1 MRIMSL
7 FLAVVLSVSLL
18 GVPAL
23 ADGHGNHGNHGNN
36 SGEGQKGSKG
46 DRFARADSNGDGV
59 ISRDEFM
66 ALAGQR
72 FSKMDADGN
81 GSLSADEMRPK
92 RRGSQSGQR
101 GGYGR

>member
-7 FLAVVLSVSLL
+7 FSAVVLSVSLL

-23 ADGHGNHGNHGNN
+23 ADGHGNHGDN
-36 SGEGQKGSKG
+36 SGESQKGSKG

-66 ALAGQR
+66 ALASQR

-81 GSLSADEMRPK
+81 GSLSVDEMRPK
-92 RRGSQSGQR
+92 RRGSNSGQR

>member
-7 FLAVVLSVSLL
+7 FSAVVLSVSLL

-23 ADGHGNHGNHGNN
+23 ADGHGNHGNN

-46 DRFARADSNGDGV
+46 DRFARADSNGDGA

>member
-1 MRIMSL
+1 MRIINL
-7 FLAVVLSVSLL
+7 FSAAVLSIGLL
-18 GVPAL
+18 GTAAL
-23 ADGHGNHGNHGNN
+23 ADGHGNHGNN
-36 SGEGQKGSKG
+36 SGESQKGSKG

-66 ALAGQR
+66 ALASQR
-72 FSKMDADGN
+72 FGKMDADGN

-92 RRGSQSGQR
+92 RRSSNSGQR